1 MRKILATLLVFASTP
16 ALANNY
22 VGVWAKSE
30 QQCKKEWFRVVNQSL
45 ITGPDWK
52 CTIVLTSESKTEKV
66 VAAFCGYDRTDV
78 VFQDVFKMSVVNNK
92 LEVAF
97 EDAKISFVKCKQNQ

>member
-1 MRKILATLLVFASTP
+1 MKKILAILLAFTSTP

-30 QQCKKEWFRVVNQSL
+30 QQCKKDWFRVVNQSL

-52 CTIVLTSESKTEKV
+52 CTIVLTSENNSEKV
-66 VAAFCGYDRTDV
+66 VAAFCGYDKTDV
-78 VFQDVFKMSVVNNK
+78 VFQDIFKMRRVANK
-92 LEVAF
+92 LEISF
-97 EDAKISFVKCKQNQ
+97 EDGKLDFVKCK